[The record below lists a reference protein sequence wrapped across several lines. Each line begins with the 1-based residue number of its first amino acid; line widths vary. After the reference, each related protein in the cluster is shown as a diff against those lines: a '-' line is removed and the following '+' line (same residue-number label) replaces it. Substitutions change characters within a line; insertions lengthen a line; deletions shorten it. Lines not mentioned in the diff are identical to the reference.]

1 MNTMQPAVFLRRL
14 HESLLQLEEFGS
26 AAPPAA
32 APMPPPA
39 PAPAAPTPTND
50 GQQTPTGVDGDPL
63 TVDAI
68 IGRLNVIRG
77 GKSFN
82 DPEVY
87 GQLTTF
93 FKGLPEADK
102 TSLDRI
108 LSEIGK
114 IVINVPQDQ
123 TQPEPGQPPMGPPPS
138 SAPQAAP
145 PPAAPPAPSPGPAV

>member
-1 MNTMQPAVFLRRL
+1 MKPTVLLRKL
-14 HESLLQLEEFGS
+14 HENLLLLEEFGAATPPT
-26 AAPPAA
+26 AAPTPL
-32 APMPPPA
+32 PTPA
-39 PAPAAPTPTND
+39 PANPTPTND

-93 FKGLPEADK
+93 FKGLPEVDK

-114 IVINVPQDQ
+114 IVINVPQNQ
-123 TQPEPGQPPMGPPPS
+123 TEPEPGQPPMAPPPS

-145 PPAAPPAPSPGPAV
+145 PPAAAPPAAPSPGPAV